1 MPERLPRQPKIQRY
15 TLNANLTD
23 PRLITM
29 TTRQSAL
36 FALFLGSLGL
46 MALSGCSAGNPNMS
60 AAESAMEQENYDRA
74 LANVDSAIAQ
84 DSANA
89 EAYAMKARILR
100 QMADSTT
107 PPGEYKQRYR
117 EAREAEQQAIEFD
130 PGQRS
135 TINSQRELAF
145 IEEYQ
150 KGADAFNEARK
161 SRSKDDFMRAAA
173 FFGAASAIRPDST
186 GPILNEAFARLQAAR
201 LEGGD
206 QGTQEM
212 AEVIPIL
219 ETYIEKEDQPSKDA
233 YTILAQLYRQDK
245 QPEKAIDLTETA
257 IEDLSNRPTH
267 IRVSGTQGV
276 DYTGTIGTGIFFE
289 ISGTSGM
296 KYSGN
301 VGGAEK
307 SRSVEG
313 TVPDKV
319 SVSESGI
326 VSGTFNKESE
336 EGELTVRLIESGRT
350 LVSESTTAEYG
361 NVSLTQNDVQA
372 TGSSESREVEGT
384 VPDRIELST
393 SEGMVSGSFQKPE
406 GGKRQTKG
414 QLQVALY
421 MQGTELASDQTTSP
435 AEPLE
440 ISADLSAQ
448 TPLAELQNQRLNALN
463 STGNTERAMQAY
475 QEQIEQ
481 DPDDATYRYNYG
493 SLLLNADRYDEAA
506 EQLARAVELDPDD
519 PKKQYNLGAAYLNK
533 GVALQDS
540 LVSLRD
546 SLMAKEQSPTDEEQK
561 MMKELDEQRRGL
573 FRDAIPPLER
583 ARQLSGPGGQYRQSA
598 CSALFQAYVQ
608 TEQTEKAEEVK
619 ACAGQMGNSS
629 GQGNGNGGR

>member
-1 MPERLPRQPKIQRY
+1 MPKRLPRQPKIQRY

-23 PRLITM
+23 PRLTTM

-46 MALSGCSAGNPNMS
+46 VALSGCSAGNPNMS

-74 LANVDSAIAQ
+74 LANVDSAIAR

-161 SRSKDDFMRAAA
+161 SRSKGDFMRAAA

-233 YTILAQLYRQDK
+233 YTILAQLYRQNK

-276 DYTGTIGTGIFFE
+276 DYTGTVE
-289 ISGTSGM
+289 
-296 KYSGN
+296 
-301 VGGAEK
+301 VGGS

-313 TVPDKV
+313 
-319 SVSESGI
+319 
-326 VSGTFNKESE
+326 
-336 EGELTVRLIESGRT
+336 
-350 LVSESTTAEYG
+350 
-361 NVSLTQNDVQA
+361 A
-372 TGSSESREVEGT
+372 T
-384 VPDRIELST
+384 PDRIELST

-546 SLMAKEQSPTDEEQK
+546 SLTAKEQPLTDEERK
-561 MMKELDEQRRGL
+561 MVRELDDQRRGL
-573 FRDAIPPLER
+573 FKDAIPPLER
-583 ARQLSGPGGQYRQSA
+583 ARQLSGPSGQYRQNA

-619 ACAGQMGNSS
+619 ECAGQMGSSS

>member
-23 PRLITM
+23 PRLTTM

-46 MALSGCSAGNPNMS
+46 VALSGCSAGNPNMS

-74 LANVDSAIAQ
+74 LANVDSAIAR

-276 DYTGTIGTGIFFE
+276 DYTGTVE
-289 ISGTSGM
+289 
-296 KYSGN
+296 
-301 VGGAEK
+301 VGGS

-313 TVPDKV
+313 
-319 SVSESGI
+319 
-326 VSGTFNKESE
+326 
-336 EGELTVRLIESGRT
+336 
-350 LVSESTTAEYG
+350 
-361 NVSLTQNDVQA
+361 A
-372 TGSSESREVEGT
+372 T
-384 VPDRIELST
+384 PDRIELST

-546 SLMAKEQSPTDEEQK
+546 SLTAKEQPPTDEERK
-561 MMKELDEQRRGL
+561 MVRELDEQRRGL
-573 FRDAIPPLER
+573 FKDAIPPLER

-619 ACAGQMGNSS
+619 ECAGQMGSSS